1 MVPQN
6 SENKYHYKQSPSKED
21 IEANTRRLKEH
32 VNGPAYWVN
41 DFPARTGKDVRK
53 EKESANKITTKIGSP
68 FMDKAA
74 FERQNLVNNYIKKF
88 EKKMVP
94 QNSENK
100 YHYKQS
106 PSKEDI
112 EANTR
117 RLKEHV
123 NGPAYWVNDFP
134 ARTGKD
140 VRKEKESANK
150 ITTKIGSPFMNVD
163 HPTAQLNQRIL
174 TDNHLG
180 VVHSSNDYL
189 KKKVYDLIDSQLTGK
204 EEKIRRIRSGKS
216 YSDTLAE
223 KWFALHGKGSPHYEE
238 PVPYKKPR
246 VHYGKSYSDRL
257 LEKWERLHAR
267 DEPEMH
273 KEKEQKEKAKKNLPE
288 NDDQETQEDKYQN
301 PHYKKKETSNVSD

>member
-1 MVPQN
+1 MDKAAVERQNLVNNYLKKFEKKMVPQN
-6 SENKYHYKQSPSKED
+6 SEYKYHNKQSPSKED

-32 VNGPAYWVN
+32 VDGPAYWVN
-41 DFPARTGKDVRK
+41 GVPARTGKDVRREK
-53 EKESANKITTKIGSP
+53 ELKYRMDVQAGKDSLKRRLAHINEPAYWVNGVPAKTSKDIKREKESAKITTKIGTP
-68 FMDKAA
+68 FMD
-74 FERQNLVNNYIKKF
+74 
-88 EKKMVP
+88 
-94 QNSENK
+94 
-100 YHYKQS
+100 
-106 PSKEDI
+106 
-112 EANTR
+112 
-117 RLKEHV
+117 
-123 NGPAYWVNDFP
+123 
-134 ARTGKD
+134 
-140 VRKEKESANK
+140 
-150 ITTKIGSPFMNVD
+150 VD

-189 KKKVYDLIDSQLTGK
+189 KKKVYDLIDSQLTGE

-238 PVPYKKPR
+238 AIPSKKPR

-273 KEKEQKEKAKKNLPE
+273 KEKEQKEKAKENIPE
-288 NDDQETQEDKYQN
+288 NDDQETQEDKNQN
-301 PHYKKKETSNVSD
+301 PHYKKKETSNVSY